1 MIPKP
6 FTRVVFAYGAPIV
19 VPKEASDEE
28 MAKLRAIVQKELDGA
43 TLRAEQALS
52 EDELWKA

>member
-6 FTRVVFAYGAPIV
+6 FTRVVFAYGAPVV
-19 VPKEASDEE
+19 VPKDASDKE
-28 MAKLRAIVQKELDGA
+28 METLRAIVQKELDGA